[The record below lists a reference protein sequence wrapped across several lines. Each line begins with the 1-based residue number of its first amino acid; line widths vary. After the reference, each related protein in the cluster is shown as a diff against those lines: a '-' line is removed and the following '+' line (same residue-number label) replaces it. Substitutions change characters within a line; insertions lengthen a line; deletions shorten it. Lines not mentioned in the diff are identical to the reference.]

1 MAQIV
6 KKFIKDAAIDE
17 NKLASSALSSTGA
30 LTGGS
35 GTKLTVNV
43 DGTTIDKTG
52 GNTLEVKSGVFVTTA
67 SANSAGGY
75 PQLDGSGKIGSA
87 QLPSTVLQYQGLWD
101 PSTNTPT
108 LADATGTNG
117 YVYQVSVD
125 HAGVISGLGNST
137 MHNFLIGNLI
147 IFSASVGQWEQTTP
161 AAGVSSVNGAQGSVT
176 VDAINQLTNDVTT
189 TAASGSQSKAATV
202 AAIQG
207 TTVSGTTG
215 SGNVVFS
222 ASPTLSGTL
231 NGSAASFSS
240 TIAASNFSGTS
251 SGSNT
256 GDQTITLTSDVTG
269 SGTGSFAATI
279 AAHAVTNGKLA
290 QAPAHTLKGNNTG
303 GTADVADLTVSDVQT
318 LLAIPTSG
326 SPLSLAAGGT
336 GTSAASANAAFN
348 ALSPMTTAGQII
360 YEDATPKAAALGIGL
375 TGQVLTVVAGLPAWA
390 SSAAAPTLTEDILS
404 LTNTDITN
412 QYKDLLHS
420 ASGTSAAVNSISLN
434 VVGGPEQQ
442 KTVDYTVSLTG
453 GSGGVTRISFA
464 GDLATGGAAA
474 LAASDI
480 LMVKYTY

>member
-1 MAQIV
+1 
-6 KKFIKDAAIDE
+6 
-17 NKLASSALSSTGA
+17 
-30 LTGGS
+30 
-35 GTKLTVNV
+35 
-43 DGTTIDKTG
+43 
-52 GNTLEVKSGVFVTTA
+52 
-67 SANSAGGY
+67 
-75 PQLDGSGKIGSA
+75 
-87 QLPSTVLQYQGLWD
+87 
-101 PSTNTPT
+101 
-108 LADATGTNG
+108 
-117 YVYQVSVD
+117 
-125 HAGVISGLGNST
+125 

-147 IFSASVGQWEQTTP
+147 IFSASAGQWEQTTP
-161 AAGVSSVNGAQGSVT
+161 AAGVVSVNGAQGSVT

-231 NGSAASFSS
+231 NGASASFSS

-269 SGTGSFAATI
+269 SGTGSFATTI
-279 AAHAVTNGKLA
+279 AAHAVSNGKLA
-290 QAPAHTLKGNNTG
+290 QAPTLTLKGNNTG
-303 GTADVADLTVSDVQT
+303 GTADVSDLTVSQVQSM
-318 LLAIPTSG
+318 LSVPTSG

-336 GTSAASANAAFN
+336 GTSAASANAAFT
-348 ALSPMTTAGQII
+348 ALSPLTTAGQII
-360 YEDATPKAAALGIGL
+360 YENNTPAPSALGIGS

-390 SSAAAPTLTEDILS
+390 SPVSAPTSTEDLLS
-404 LTNTDITN
+404 LSPTDITN
-412 QYKDLLHS
+412 QYKDLNH
-420 ASGTSAAVNSISLN
+420 AATGVSAAVNSISLN

-453 GSGGVTRISFA
+453 GAGGVTRISFA

-474 LAASDI
+474 LTASDI